1 MITISGEELPEHI
14 SYSSL
19 TDWLSCGYMYYLA
32 KVKQTKEIP
41 AWWLFG
47 GIAVHKASEIYD
59 NYKWKEDHDKS

>member
-1 MITISGEELPEHI
+1 
-14 SYSSL
+14 
-19 TDWLSCGYMYYLA
+19 MYYLA
-32 KVKQTKEIP
+32 KVKQTKEVP